1 MGLIDSRGVPVSTA
15 SRAAL
20 DRYEAAAGKLHSY
33 VRDPLAEIEA
43 ALAEDPGFVMG
54 HCLRGTLMALA
65 TEKAAEAPLRQSVAA
80 AEALAG
86 GANERERGHIAALR
100 AWLDGDFASAVDAW
114 GRVAEAWP
122 RDGLALQA
130 AHLGDFYLGHTT
142 LLRDR
147 IARALPA
154 WDEAVPGYGYV
165 LGMHAFG
172 LEETG
177 DYRAAEATG
186 RRAVALQPRDP
197 WAIHAVAHVLE
208 MEGRLPEGVD
218 WLSGRSGDWAPDNM
232 FAFHNWWHLALY
244 HLDLGDTAT
253 VLRLYD
259 EAIRPLPSPVAL
271 ETLDATAL
279 LWRLHLRGVDGGGRW
294 AELAE
299 TWAPMA
305 EDGYYAFNDMHAM
318 MAFVATGRDADAE
331 RLLAAQARRAAQVQ
345 RTTGGTNAAMTA
357 EVGLPVCRA
366 LRAFGAGDY
375 GMVVELLA
383 PVRAVA
389 HRFGGSHAQRDVLAL
404 TLVEAAL
411 REGQADLARSLA
423 AERTAA
429 KPGSPFNWRLTA
441 RALRLA
447 GDEAGAVAA
456 EKRAAA

>member
-1 MGLIDSRGVPVSTA
+1 MGLRDSRDVPVSTR

-20 DRYEAAAGKLHSY
+20 DRYEIAADRLHSY

-65 TEKAAEAPLRQSVAA
+65 TEKAAEAPLRQSVEA
-80 AEALAG
+80 AEALAA
-86 GANERERGHIAALR
+86 GANERERGHVAALR
-100 AWLDGDFASAVDAW
+100 AWLDGDFAGAVDAW

-130 AHLGDFYLGHTT
+130 AHIGDFYLGHTV

-147 IARALPA
+147 IARALPG
-154 WDEAVPGYGYV
+154 WDESVPGYGYV

-197 WAIHAVAHVLE
+197 WAIHAVAHVME
-208 MEGRLPEGVD
+208 MQGRLPEGVD
-218 WLSGRSGDWAPDNM
+218 WLSGRTGDWAPDNM

-244 HLDLGDTAT
+244 HLDLGETAT

-259 EAIRPLPSPVAL
+259 EAIRPQPSPVAL

-279 LWRLHLRGVDGGGRW
+279 LWRLHLRGVDAGEGGGGRW
-294 AELAE
+294 AELAD

-318 MAFVATGRDADAE
+318 MAFVATGRDADAD
-331 RLLAAQARRAAQVQ
+331 RLLAAQARRAAS
-345 RTTGGTNAAMTA
+345 GGTNAVMTA

-375 GMVVELLA
+375 ATVVALLA

-389 HRFGGSHAQRDVLAL
+389 HRFGGSHAQRDVLNL

-411 REGQADLARSLA
+411 RGGQADVARALA
-423 AERTAA
+423 AERTEA

-456 EKRAAA
+456 DKRAGV

>member
-1 MGLIDSRGVPVSTA
+1 MGLIDSRGVPVSTT

-20 DRYEAAAGKLHSY
+20 DRYEAAAQRLHSY
-33 VRDPLAEIEA
+33 FRDPLAEIEA

-65 TEKAAEAPLRQSVAA
+65 TEKAAEAPLRQSVEA
-80 AEALAG
+80 AEALVT

-100 AWLDGDFASAVDAW
+100 AWLDGDFAGAVDAW

-147 IARALPA
+147 IARALPD
-154 WDEAVPGYGYV
+154 WDDSVPGYGYV

-259 EAIRPLPSPVAL
+259 EAIRPAPSPVAL

-279 LWRLHLRGVDGGGRW
+279 LWRLHLRGVDGGARW

-318 MAFVATGRDADAE
+318 MAFVATGRDGDAD
-331 RLLAAQARRAAQVQ
+331 RLLAAQARRAAA
-345 RTTGGTNAAMTA
+345 GGTNAAMTA

-366 LRAFGAGDY
+366 LRTFGAGDY
-375 GMVVELLA
+375 GTVVELLA

-389 HRFGGSHAQRDVLAL
+389 YRFGGSHAQRDVLNL

-411 REGQADLARSLA
+411 RGGQADAARTLA
-423 AERTAA
+423 AERVAA
-429 KPGSPFNWRLTA
+429 KPGSPFNWRLSA

-456 EKRAAA
+456 ETRAGVS

>member
-20 DRYEAAAGKLHSY
+20 DRYEAAAEKLHSY
-33 VRDPLAEIEA
+33 VRDPLAEIDA

-65 TEKAAEAPLRQSVAA
+65 TEKAAEAPLRQSVEA
-80 AEALAG
+80 AEALAA

-100 AWLDGDFASAVDAW
+100 AWLDGDFAGAVDGW

-177 DYRAAEATG
+177 DYRTAEATG

-244 HLDLGDTAT
+244 HLDLGDTET

-259 EAIRPLPSPVAL
+259 EAIRPRPSPVAL

-279 LWRLHLRGVDGGGRW
+279 LWRLHLRGVDGGARW
-294 AELAE
+294 ADLAD

-318 MAFVATGRDADAE
+318 MAFVATGRDADAG
-331 RLLAAQARRAAQVQ
+331 RLLAAQARRADS
-345 RTTGGTNAAMTA
+345 GGTNAAMTA

-375 GMVVELLA
+375 ATAVELLG

-389 HRFGGSHAQRDVLAL
+389 HRFGGSHAQRDVLNL

-411 REGQADLARSLA
+411 RGGQADLARSLA
-423 AERTAA
+423 AERVEA
-429 KPGSPFNWRLTA
+429 KPGSPFNWRLTV

-456 EKRAAA
+456 EKRACG

>member
-1 MGLIDSRGVPVSTA
+1 MGLHDSRGVPVSTT

-20 DRYEAAAGKLHSY
+20 DRYEIAADRLHSY
-33 VRDPLAEIEA
+33 FRDPLAEIEA

-65 TEKAAEAPLRQSVAA
+65 TEKAAEAPLRQSVEA
-80 AEALAG
+80 AEALRTD
-86 GANERERGHIAALR
+86 ANERERGHIAALR
-100 AWLDGDFASAVDAW
+100 AWLDGDFAGAVDTW
-114 GRVAEAWP
+114 GRVAEAHP

-130 AHLGDFYLGHTT
+130 AHIGDFYLGHTQ

-147 IARALPA
+147 IARALPG
-154 WDEAVPGYGYV
+154 WDESVPGYGYV

-197 WAIHAVAHVLE
+197 WAIHAVAHVME
-208 MEGRLPEGVD
+208 MQGRLPEGVA
-218 WLSGRSGDWAPDNM
+218 WLNGRSGDWAPDNM

-294 AELAE
+294 AELADS
-299 TWAPMA
+299 WAPMA

-318 MAFVATGRDADAE
+318 MAFVATGRGADAD

-345 RTTGGTNAAMTA
+345 GAAGGTNAAMTA

-375 GMVVELLA
+375 GTAVELLA
-383 PVRAVA
+383 PVRSVA

-411 REGQADLARSLA
+411 RGGQTDLARTLA
-423 AERTAA
+423 AERTEA

-447 GDEAGAVAA
+447 GDEAGAVKA
-456 EKRAAA
+456 EARAGA

>member
-1 MGLIDSRGVPVSTA
+1 MGLHDSRGVPVSTT

-20 DRYEAAAGKLHSY
+20 DRYEIAADRLHSY
-33 VRDPLAEIEA
+33 FRDPLAEIEA

-65 TEKAAEAPLRQSVAA
+65 TEKAAEAPLRQSVEA
-80 AEALAG
+80 AEALRA

-100 AWLDGDFASAVDAW
+100 AWLDGDFAAAVESW
-114 GRVAEAWP
+114 GRVAEAYP

-130 AHLGDFYLGHTT
+130 AHIGDFYLGHTQ

-147 IARALPA
+147 IARAMPG
-154 WDEAVPGYGYV
+154 WDESVPGYGYV

-197 WAIHAVAHVLE
+197 WAIHAVAHVME
-208 MEGRLPEGVD
+208 MQGRLPEGVA
-218 WLSGRSGDWAPDNM
+218 WLNGRTGDWAPDNM

-244 HLDLGDTAT
+244 HLDLGETGT

-259 EAIRPLPSPVAL
+259 EAIRPQPSPVAL

-279 LWRLHLRGVDGGGRW
+279 LWRLHLRGVDGGSRW
-294 AELAE
+294 AELADS
-299 TWAPMA
+299 WAPMA

-318 MAFVATGRDADAE
+318 MAFVAIGRGADGD

-345 RTTGGTNAAMTA
+345 GAAGGTNAAMTA

-375 GMVVELLA
+375 GTAVELLA

-389 HRFGGSHAQRDVLAL
+389 HRFGGSHAQRDVLNL

-411 REGQADLARSLA
+411 RGGQAELARTLA
-423 AERTAA
+423 AERTEA

-447 GDEAGAVAA
+447 GDEAGAVEA
-456 EKRAAA
+456 ETRASA

>member
-1 MGLIDSRGVPVSTA
+1 MGLHDSRGIPVSTT

-20 DRYEAAAGKLHSY
+20 DRYEVAADRLHSY
-33 VRDPLAEIEA
+33 FRDPLAEIEA

-65 TEKAAEAPLRQSVAA
+65 TEKAAEAPLRESVEA
-80 AEALAG
+80 AEALRAD
-86 GANERERGHIAALR
+86 ANERERGHIAALR
-100 AWLDGDFASAVDAW
+100 AWLDGDFAGAVDAW
-114 GRVAEAWP
+114 GRVAEVYP

-130 AHLGDFYLGHTT
+130 AHIGDFYLGHTQ

-147 IARALPA
+147 IARALPG
-154 WDEAVPGYGYV
+154 WDESVPGYGYV

-197 WAIHAVAHVLE
+197 WAIHAVAHVME
-208 MEGRLPEGVD
+208 MQGRLPEGVA
-218 WLSGRSGDWAPDNM
+218 WLDGRTGDWAPDNM

-279 LWRLHLRGVDGGGRW
+279 LWRLHLRGVDGGARW
-294 AELAE
+294 AELADS
-299 TWAPMA
+299 WAPMA

-318 MAFVATGRDADAE
+318 MAFVATGRSADAE
-331 RLLAAQARRAAQVQ
+331 RLLAAQVRRVAA
-345 RTTGGTNAAMTA
+345 GGTNAMMTA

-375 GMVVELLA
+375 ATAVDLLA

-389 HRFGGSHAQRDVLAL
+389 HRFGGSHAQRDVLNL

-411 REGQADLARSLA
+411 RGGQADLARSLA
-423 AERTAA
+423 AERTEA

-441 RALRLA
+441 RALRLS

-456 EKRAAA
+456 ENTASA

>member
-1 MGLIDSRGVPVSTA
+1 MDLRDSRDVPVSTR

-20 DRYEAAAGKLHSY
+20 DRYEIAADLLHSY
-33 VRDPLAEIEA
+33 VRDPVAEIDK

-65 TEKAAEAPLRQSVAA
+65 TEKAAEAPLRQSVEA
-80 AEALAG
+80 AEALLAD
-86 GANERERGHIAALR
+86 ANERERGHIAALR
-100 AWLDGDFASAVDAW
+100 AWLDGDFAGAVDAW
-114 GRVAEAWP
+114 GRVVEAHP

-130 AHLGDFYLGHTT
+130 AHIGDFYLGHTQ

-147 IARALPA
+147 IARALPG
-154 WDEAVPGYGYV
+154 WDESVPGYGYV

-197 WAIHAVAHVLE
+197 WAIHAVAHVME
-208 MEGRLPEGVD
+208 MEGRLPEGVA

-232 FAFHNWWHLALY
+232 FAFHNWWHLGLY
-244 HLDLGDTAT
+244 HLDLGETGT

-259 EAIRPLPSPVAL
+259 DAIRPKPSPVAL

-279 LWRLHLRGVDGGGRW
+279 LWRLHLRGVDVGDRW
-294 AELAE
+294 AELADS
-299 TWAPMA
+299 WAPMA

-318 MAFVATGRDADAE
+318 MAFVATSRDNDAD
-331 RLLAAQARRAAQVQ
+331 RLLAAQARRVVA
-345 RTTGGTNAAMTA
+345 GGTNAAMTA

-375 GMVVELLA
+375 ATVVELLA

-389 HRFGGSHAQRDVLAL
+389 HRFGGSHAQRDVLNL

-411 REGQADLARSLA
+411 RGGQAGLARTLV
-423 AERTAA
+423 AERTDA
-429 KPGSPFNWRLTA
+429 KPGSPFNWHLMA

-447 GDEAGAVAA
+447 GDEAGARAA
-456 EKRAAA
+456 EKRAKV